1 MSDPVFKKERTLYW
15 PAEFGDVMAM
25 LTGVREGGELGGPRL
40 FQTNAH
46 VMVLAAII
54 GVNNN
59 RMRSIGNSQKKE
71 ISTQTFALQNLDR
84 YLLLVPLMGNS
95 PLGQDLLRAE
105 HEDAALKMFEDY
117 AGGGLEILARL
128 FNESAGKSPEI
139 VLQSELL
146 SIIDTFDKDSSESD
160 AVPDIFA

>member
-59 RMRSIGNSQKKE
+59 RMRSI
-71 ISTQTFALQNLDR
+71 
-84 YLLLVPLMGNS
+84 
-95 PLGQDLLRAE
+95 
-105 HEDAALKMFEDY
+105 
-117 AGGGLEILARL
+117 
-128 FNESAGKSPEI
+128 
-139 VLQSELL
+139 
-146 SIIDTFDKDSSESD
+146 
-160 AVPDIFA
+160 